1 MKTVNAVSNFANK
14 YFAFIT
20 IVIAIVAFNLPNQ
33 FAWLNSYIS
42 ILLGIVMFGMGLTMK
57 PVDFRIVLT
66 KPLPVIIG
74 VLIQFTVMPLSA
86 YMIASLLNLPPAL
99 AAGIILVGSVP
110 GGTASNV
117 MVYLAKGNVPLSIAM
132 TSLSTMLAPILTPTL
147 LYLLAGQWM
156 PINPFAMFIS
166 IIQVIILPI
175 ILGLIIKRVFPMAIE
190 KSVQAMPFIS
200 VIAISGVVAAV
211 VSGNTE
217 NIASAGILVF
227 VTVILHNLS
236 GLFLGYVI
244 AAALRLN
251 AETRRAISIEVG
263 IQNAGLGVSL
273 ANTHFAAL
281 PLTALPGAVAV
292 VTHVINGS
300 ILATIWSRKTVVTNN
315 SEINQIEQEEVQVKK
330 SM

>member
-1 MKTVNAVSNFANK
+1 MKSVQTISNFANK
-14 YFAFIT
+14 YFALIT
-20 IVIAIVAFNLPNQ
+20 IIIAILAFNLPNQ
-33 FAWLNSYIS
+33 FIWLNSCIS
-42 ILLGIVMFGMGLTMK
+42 ILLGIIMFGMGLTMK
-57 PVDFRIVLT
+57 PLDFKLVLT

-74 VLIQFTVMPLSA
+74 VLIQFTIMPLSA
-86 YMIASLLNLPPAL
+86 FFIAKLLNLPPTI
-99 AAGIILVGSVP
+99 AAGIILVGCVP

-147 LYLLAGQWM
+147 LYLLADQWM
-156 PINPFAMFIS
+156 PVNPFAMFLS
-166 IIQVIILPI
+166 IIQVIIIPI
-175 ILGLIIKRVFPMAIE
+175 ILGLIMQKFLPVLVE
-190 KSVQAMPFIS
+190 KSVPAMPFVS

-211 VSGNTE
+211 VSGNTK
-217 NIASAGILVF
+217 NIATAGILVF

-236 GLFLGYVI
+236 GLFLGYLI
-244 AAALRLN
+244 AALLRLDVQ
-251 AETRRAISIEVG
+251 TRRAISIEVG

-300 ILATIWSRKTVVTNN
+300 ILATIWSRKPIVKN
-315 SEINQIEQEEVQVKK
+315 EPELEQDTRVRK
-330 SM
+330 SV

>member
-1 MKTVNAVSNFANK
+1 MKTVNAISNFANK
-14 YFAFIT
+14 YFALIT
-20 IVIAIVAFNLPNQ
+20 IVIAIAAFNLPNQ
-33 FAWLNSYIS
+33 FVWLNSHIN

-57 PVDFRIVLT
+57 PVDFKLVLT

-74 VLIQFTVMPLSA
+74 VLIQFTIMPLSA
-86 YMIASLLNLPPAL
+86 FCIAKLLNLPPTL
-99 AAGIILVGSVP
+99 AAGIILVGCVP

-117 MVYLAKGNVPLSIAM
+117 MVYLAKGNVALSVAM
-132 TSLSTMLAPILTPTL
+132 TSLSTMLAPLLTPTL

-156 PINPFAMFIS
+156 PVNPFAMFFS
-166 IIQVIILPI
+166 IIQVIIIPI
-175 ILGLIIKRVFPMAIE
+175 SLGLIVKSFFPKAVK
-190 KSVQAMPFIS
+190 KSVQAMPFVS

-227 VTVILHNLS
+227 ITVILHNLS
-236 GLFLGYVI
+236 GLFIGYLI
-244 AAALRLN
+244 AALLRLDVQ
-251 AETRRAISIEVG
+251 TRRAISIEVG

-300 ILATIWSRKTVVTNN
+300 ILATIWSRKPIAKNEPN
-315 SEINQIEQEEVQVKK
+315 LEQDTQVRK
-330 SM
+330 SV